1 METCDKSVAGCE
13 RFCPDNGPMH
23 LVELIRRRVERMI
36 RSERGQGMVE
46 YALILVLIA
55 VVVIEVLIV
64 LGNQVQ
70 NVFCNIS
77 GAMGQ

>member
-1 METCDKSVAGCE
+1 MYPAA
-13 RFCPDNGPMH
+13 
-23 LVELIRRRVERMI
+23 LIRRLVVSLR

-55 VVVIEVLIV
+55 VVVIAILIL

-70 NVFCNIS
+70 NVFCNVS
-77 GAMGQ
+77 GAIGQ

>member
-1 METCDKSVAGCE
+1 MQIAIARKLLGLFSD
-13 RFCPDNGPMH
+13 
-23 LVELIRRRVERMI
+23 
-36 RSERGQGMVE
+36 ERGQGMVE

-55 VVVIEVLIV
+55 VVVIVVLII

-77 GAMGQ
+77 GALGT

>member
-1 METCDKSVAGCE
+1 MKLPAFLEWLLQAFTYDE
-13 RFCPDNGPMH
+13 
-23 LVELIRRRVERMI
+23 
-36 RSERGQGMVE
+36 GQGMVE

-55 VVVIEVLIV
+55 VVVIVVLII

-77 GAMGQ
+77 GGLGM